1 MYSVKFKNSFCI
13 FFFVFLNRKLGDM
26 ENIIFFPLYSS
37 DYDDWRPILAQLLQP
52 IPFPSDA
59 LAHEPFIR

>member
-1 MYSVKFKNSFCI
+1 MFLDRKFG
-13 FFFVFLNRKLGDM
+13 VMG
-26 ENIIFFPLYSS
+26 NIIFFPIYSTE
-37 DYDDWRPILAQLLQP
+37 YDDWRPILAQLLQP